1 MNLSILNNKIPPPII
16 LGICALFVWLLRNEG
31 PLPIAHEI
39 KAILG
44 GAFVIVGIA
53 FDLLGLMEFQKYK
66 TTINPLSPDKTAAI
80 VQTGIYART
89 RNPMYLGMVFVL
101 VGWSIINKASFG
113 ILIIPLFM
121 KYIETF
127 QIIPEEKI
135 LLEKFGKK
143 YQDYCEKTGRWI

>member
-1 MNLSILNNKIPPPII
+1 MNFLNNKIPPPII
-16 LGICALFVWLLRNEG
+16 LLLSGLAIWLLRNEG
-31 PLPIAHEI
+31 ALPIKHEV

-44 GAFVIVGIA
+44 GGFVVLGIA
-53 FDLLGLMEFQKYK
+53 FDLFGLMEFQKFK
-66 TTINPLSPDKTAAI
+66 TTINPLNPNKTRAF
-80 VQTGIYART
+80 VQTGIYSRT
-89 RNPMYLGMVFVL
+89 RNPMYLGMVFLL

-135 LLEKFGKK
+135 LTEKFGKK